1 MKQGSVEQ
9 LVANELK
16 CKWSATLAA
25 LAKLPLGVGVD
36 LPSVPVSEAARLRAM
51 LHTSG
56 RTSLFRYTVSTK
68 TGVIRVTKVGVWM
81 GSQMAS
87 M

>member
-9 LVANELK
+9 LVANERK

-25 LAKLPLGVGVD
+25 LAKLPVGRCVD
-36 LPSVPVSEAARLRAM
+36 LPSVPVSEANRLRAM

-56 RTSLFRYTVSTK
+56 RTSLFRYTVPPR
-68 TGVIRVTKVGVWM
+68 RV
-81 GSQMAS
+81 
-87 M
+87 

>member
-25 LAKLPLGVGVD
+25 LAKLPIGASVD
-36 LPSVPVSEAARLRAM
+36 LPGVPVSEAVRLRAM

-56 RTSLFRYTVSTK
+56 RTCLFRYTVSTE
-68 TGVIRVTKVGVWM
+68 TDVIRVTKVGVWT
-81 GSQMAS
+81 G
-87 M
+87 

>member
-25 LAKLPLGVGVD
+25 LAKLPVGTGVD
-36 LPSVPVSEAARLRAM
+36 LPAVPVAEANRLRAI

-56 RTSLFRYTVSTK
+56 RTSLFRFTVSTR
-68 TGVIRVTKVGVWM
+68 TGVIRVSIVHLTQG
-81 GSQMAS
+81 GTIR
-87 M
+87 

>member
-36 LPSVPVSEAARLRAM
+36 LPSVPVSEAARSKEVLSPQQIA
-51 LHTSG
+51 TKGTQFVYCACG
-56 RTSLFRYTVSTK
+56 RVLSDN
-68 TGVIRVTKVGVWM
+68 TG
-81 GSQMAS
+81 S
-87 M
+87 

>member
-9 LVANELK
+9 FVANELT

-25 LAKLPLGVGVD
+25 LAKLPIGADVD
-36 LPSVPVSEAARLRAM
+36 LPSVPVHEAARLRAM

-56 RTSLFRYTVSTK
+56 RTSAFRYAVSIK
-68 TGVIRVTKVGVWM
+68 TGVIRVTKVGAWK
-81 GSQMAS
+81 Q
-87 M
+87 

>member
-25 LAKLPLGVGVD
+25 LAKLPVGASVD
-36 LPSVPVSEAARLRAM
+36 LPGVPVGETVRLRAM

-68 TGVIRVTKVGVWM
+68 TGVIRVTKVGAWT
-81 GSQMAS
+81 G
-87 M
+87 